1 MTLLRTLLLVGAMLG
16 VHSTGCGSSGT
27 DGPSKKSFAAC
38 CTTAADCASN
48 VCGDDQHVCT
58 QTCAADADCPPEPKS
73 GTAKCSSKG
82 VCEGE
87 TKDLDCEHPGGSQ
100 GAGGAL
106 ASGGATGT
114 AGTGG
119 GIGSGGLASGGAS
132 NTGGK
137 SGSGGKSA
145 TGGASGGGIG
155 IGDPC
160 STDAA
165 CESGICYRPGGPP
178 GFCTTTCSVSFD
190 AACSGSSSGGQNA
203 SGEYVYCMPF
213 GGGGRCFPGCVNS
226 PTVCSKFLGVTC
238 TSVKDIANYGGKVCT
253 ETL

>member
-1 MTLLRTLLLVGAMLG
+1 MTLIRTLLFASAIIA
-16 VHSTGCGSSGT
+16 VHSTGCGSSG
-27 DGPSKKSFAAC
+27 DGASKKSFAAC
-38 CTTAADCASN
+38 CTTAADCESN

-58 QTCAADADCPPEPKS
+58 KACTVDTDCPPEPKS

-114 AGTGG
+114 AGSGG
-119 GIGSGGLASGGAS
+119 SVGSGGLTSGGAS
-132 NTGGK
+132 GVTGTGTGGK
-137 SGSGGKSA
+137 AS
-145 TGGASGGGIG
+145 SGGGIG

-165 CESGICYRPGGPP
+165 CESGTCYRPGGPP

-190 AACSGSSSGGQNA
+190 AACSGSSPGGQNA
-203 SGEYVYCMPF
+203 SGEYLYCMPF
-213 GGGGRCFPGCVNS
+213 GSGGRCYPGCVNS
-226 PTVCSKFLGVTC
+226 PTVCSKFAGVTC
-238 TSVKDIANYGGKVCT
+238 TSVKDIANYGGKVCL